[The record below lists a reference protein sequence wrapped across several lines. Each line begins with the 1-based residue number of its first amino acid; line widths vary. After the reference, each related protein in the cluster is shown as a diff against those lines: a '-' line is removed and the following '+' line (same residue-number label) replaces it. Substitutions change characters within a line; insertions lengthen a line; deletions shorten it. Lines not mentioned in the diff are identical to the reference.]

1 MPQSEEIIV
10 AVIGNPNVGKSTLF
24 NELTG
29 GKQYIGNWPGVTVE
43 RKEGKYRFN
52 NHTIKLVDLPG
63 TYTLG
68 AFSIDEKVARD
79 YIIEGEANVVLDI
92 IDATNLERNLYL
104 LIELLESGANV
115 VVALNMFDLIESMGM
130 TIDIKKLEKT
140 FGVPF
145 IPTAA
150 VKGQGLLELSKAL
163 IEAAKSPKK
172 HQKII
177 DYGSEI
183 EVAIE
188 EILRH
193 LTKLEELTINPRWI
207 AIKLLEGDLD
217 VIERCRKMCGDEIV
231 KLARNLRNEIWKKLG
246 KPPTYIIAE
255 KRYRFIDEI
264 LQEVIIKK
272 PEEKPTVTDAIDQVI
287 THKYL
292 SIPIFIALLWGMFKF
307 TFDVAAPLVDGI
319 DILFGL
325 LADYTR
331 SSIGIEWLASLLA
344 DGIIGGLGSVLV
356 FIPNIFFLFLAMA
369 LLEDVGYMAR
379 AAFNFDRLMKKIGL
393 HGRSIIPMVLGMGCN
408 VPAIMSARTI
418 ESEEDRLVTILI
430 NPLIPCS
437 ARFPVFIMLAAIFF
451 SEYEAIA
458 VLSMYFIG
466 FLLAAIIAIL
476 LRKLVFKGKYSPLT
490 IELPPYRLPS
500 GKSLGIHMWNRGVH
514 FLKKA
519 GIIIF
524 SMTIVMWML
533 FYLPPGTEMGGPNS
547 YAGILGRMIEP
558 LVRPLGFDW
567 RIAVALIF
575 GFIAK
580 EVVIDAF
587 GIMFGG
593 QLELL
598 TTVLTPVSA
607 FALMAF
613 ILIYTPCMA
622 TLATVKSETGS
633 WKWTIFTVI
642 YELLLAYSVAY
653 LIVTLGA
660 LIY

>member
-1 MPQSEEIIV
+1 MPRVKSIVV

-43 RKEGKYRFN
+43 RKEGNYKFD
-52 NHTIKLVDLPG
+52 NHIIKLVDLPG

-68 AFSIDEKVARD
+68 AFSIDEKVARG
-79 YIIEGEANVVLDI
+79 YIIEGKPDVVLDI

-104 LIELLESGANV
+104 LIELLEAGANV
-115 VVALNMFDLIESMGM
+115 VVALNMFDLVEDMGM
-130 TIDIKKLEKT
+130 MIDVQKLEST
-140 FGVPF
+140 FDVPF

-150 VKGQGLLELSKAL
+150 VEGKGLSELSKAL
-163 IEAAKSPKK
+163 VESAKSPKK
-172 HQKII
+172 YKKLI
-177 DYGSEI
+177 DYGIEI
-183 EVAIE
+183 ESAIQ
-188 EILRH
+188 EISTY
-193 LTKLEELTINPRWI
+193 LTKLEKLTVNPRWI
-207 AIKLLEGDLD
+207 AIKLLEEDLD
-217 VIERCRKMCGDEIV
+217 VIEKCRKIGGDEIIEI
-231 KLARNLRNEIWKKLG
+231 ARKLRNEIWKKLG
-246 KPPTYIIAE
+246 KPPTYVIAE
-255 KRYRFIDEI
+255 KRYRFIDKI
-264 LQEVIIKK
+264 LQEVIIRK
-272 PEEKPTVTDAIDQVI
+272 PEEKPTITDAIDQVI

-292 SIPIFIALLWGMFKF
+292 SIPIFITLLWGMFKF
-307 TFDVAAPLVDGI
+307 TFDAAAPLVDGI

-325 LADYTR
+325 LADYAR
-331 SSIGIEWLASLLA
+331 SNIKIEWLASFLA

-356 FIPNIFFLFLAMA
+356 FMPNIFFLFLAMA
-369 LLEDVGYMAR
+369 LLEDIGYMAR
-379 AAFNFDRLMKKIGL
+379 AAFNFDRIMKRIGL
-393 HGRSIIPMVLGMGCN
+393 HGRSIIPMVLGIGCN

-451 SEYEAIA
+451 PKYEAIA
-458 VLSMYFIG
+458 VLSMYFLG
-466 FLLAAIIAIL
+466 FALAAIIAIF
-476 LRKLVFKGKYSPLT
+476 LRKLVFKGRFAPLT

-642 YELLLAYSVAY
+642 YELLLAYFVAY